1 MKTFLILTAAVVAT
15 VTIVTTVYP
24 DLVPAEKK
32 KQPKPVSLSTHASN
46 QTVNLFTERELDL
59 QDLNASEAN
68 FHIARQR

>member
-32 KQPKPVSLSTHASN
+32 KPTPVSLSIH
-46 QTVNLFTERELDL
+46 
-59 QDLNASEAN
+59 
-68 FHIARQR
+68 